1 LHEEHDSS
9 GPRAL
14 ESLSDEV
21 HNGGWADDSHS
32 HSDEVT
38 SSGGWRPD
46 GGGGGRGELGRQEL
60 APGEAGGEGG
70 TARWLSNE
78 GDGVMAASPSCSAR
92 AEAPLSSPNVRAVTN
107 LSMAAAF

>member
-38 SSGGWRPD
+38 SRGGWRRD
-46 GGGGGRGELGRQEL
+46 GGGGELGRREPT
-60 APGEAGGEGG
+60 PGEAGGEGG
-70 TARWLSNE
+70 TAWWLSNE
-78 GDGVMAASPSCSAR
+78 GDGVMAASPPCSAR
-92 AEAPLSSPNVRAVTN
+92 AESPLSSPNARAVTN